1 MSQKSTFCTVIL
13 AGGRGT
19 RMSGLDKGLIEWD
32 GKPLIE
38 HILATLDSE
47 SSNIMIN
54 ANRNIV
60 EYQNYGY
67 PIVSDTLDDYQ
78 GPLAGILS
86 AMLQC
91 KHEYLLCLPCDS
103 PRPPQHLAQR
113 LLRCIENG
121 HKNTAI
127 CYDGKRLQPLFA
139 MIHCHEQQRLIDFL
153 SSGKRKVHDFFQQLD
168 PAICDF
174 SDQADRFHNFNTAG
188 DMK

>member
-1 MSQKSTFCTVIL
+1 MNQKSTFCTVIL

-19 RMSGLDKGLIEWD
+19 RMAGQDKGLIEWE

-38 HILATLDSE
+38 HILAHLDSTG
-47 SSNIMIN
+47 SDIMIN
-54 ANRNIV
+54 ANRNA
-60 EYQNYGY
+60 ERYQHYGY

-91 KHEYLLCLPCDS
+91 KHDYLLCLPCDS
-103 PRPPQHLAQR
+103 PKPPQNLAQR
-113 LLRCIENG
+113 LLQSI
-121 HKNTAI
+121 KNEDKRAAI
-127 CYDGKRLQPLFA
+127 CHDGKRLQPLFSI
-139 MIHCHEQQRLIDFL
+139 IHCGEQQRLIEFL
-153 SSGKRKVHDFFQQLD
+153 SAGNRKVHDFFLQLD

-174 SDQADRFHNFNTAG
+174 SDQADRFHNFNTAD

>member
-1 MSQKSTFCTVIL
+1 MSQKLTFCTVIL

-19 RMSGLDKGLIEWD
+19 RMSGQDKGLIEWE

-38 HILATLDSE
+38 HILSELDKV

-54 ANRNIV
+54 ANRNITN
-60 EYQNYGY
+60 YQAYGY

-103 PRPPQHLAQR
+103 PKLPKNLVHR
-113 LLRCIENG
+113 LFSCMKNE
-121 HKNTAI
+121 HKSTAI
-127 CYDGKRLQPLFA
+127 CHDGKRLQPLFA
-139 MIHCHEQQRLIDFL
+139 MIHCDEQQPLIDFL
-153 SSGKRKVHDFFQQLD
+153 AAGKRKVHDFFLQLD

-174 SDQADRFHNFNTAG
+174 SDQADRFHNFNTAD

>member
-1 MSQKSTFCTVIL
+1 
-13 AGGRGT
+13 
-19 RMSGLDKGLIEWD
+19 MSGQDKGLIEWH

-38 HILATLDSE
+38 HILSELDSDT
-47 SSNIMIN
+47 SHIMIN
-54 ANRNIV
+54 ANRNIPKY
-60 EYQNYGY
+60 EAYGY

-91 KHEYLLCLPCDS
+91 KHKYLLCLPCDS
-103 PRPPQHLAQR
+103 PRPPQNLVQR
-113 LLRCIENG
+113 LLHCIEKE
-121 HKNTAI
+121 HKSTAI

-139 MIHCHEQQRLIDFL
+139 MIHCNEQQRLIEFL
-153 SSGKRKVHDFFQQLD
+153 SAGKRKVHDFFLQLD

-174 SDQADRFHNFNTAG
+174 SDQADRFHNFNTQG